1 MRREVARKWA
11 QRDAMRRAD
20 ATRRGADATLS
31 PGGNPP
37 IPRNPARIV
46 PRFAKSSL
54 TGRPGARQ
62 KSPWRPRSVH
72 GCVHVC
78 VHVAPASC
86 PRRATPFRSP
96 SSTFPPP
103 GKMRRA
109 AARKWTHH
117 GRKVGAQKG
126 CANFPKFYVKS
137 SAGLPNFSGNPATS
151 ADRGSRHY
159 LVRVATHE
167 RPKAPEKAGKDAKT
181 GGAPDGRESSEK
193 TNRAAPVS
201 GGISAAAADVKNEK
215 RSSPIA

>member
-1 MRREVARKWA
+1 
-11 QRDAMRRAD
+11 
-20 ATRRGADATLS
+20 
-31 PGGNPP
+31 
-37 IPRNPARIV
+37 
-46 PRFAKSSL
+46 
-54 TGRPGARQ
+54 
-62 KSPWRPRSVH
+62 
-72 GCVHVC
+72 
-78 VHVAPASC
+78 
-86 PRRATPFRSP
+86 
-96 SSTFPPP
+96 
-103 GKMRRA
+103 MRRA

-181 GGAPDGRESSEK
+181 GEAPDGRESSEE
-193 TNRAAPVS
+193 TNRVAPIR
-201 GGISAAAADVKNEK
+201 GCIFLAAADVEAEK